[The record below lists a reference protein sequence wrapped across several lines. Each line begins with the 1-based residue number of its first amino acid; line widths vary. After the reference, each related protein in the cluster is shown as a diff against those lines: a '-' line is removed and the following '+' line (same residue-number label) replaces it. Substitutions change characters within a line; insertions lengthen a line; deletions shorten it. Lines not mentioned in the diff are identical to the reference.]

1 MQLIYYFLLP
11 EKFPE
16 HLSIKLMF
24 KLFPAYFFPNLRN
37 AAKFSTEDLKHLIKI
52 PGLDVAG
59 AYQLF
64 FSRFKKLPILD
75 NCYLFELYRTI
86 TNFKPL
92 PVLPEGYTK
101 DCVTFRFLCFT
112 DCKLM
117 VTQTDPSNFQ
127 GISLLHNFFKSF
139 IVIEELERSIV
150 GKQLIHLQ

>member
-1 MQLIYYFLLP
+1 MELIYYFLLP

-92 PVLPEGYTK
+92 PVLQK
-101 DCVTFRFLCFT
+101 VTLKTVLPSGFCASQIVSLWWHR
-112 DCKLM
+112 
-117 VTQTDPSNFQ
+117 QT
-127 GISLLHNFFKSF
+127 
-139 IVIEELERSIV
+139 
-150 GKQLIHLQ
+150 LQTSREYLYYITF